1 MFANSRY
8 LRVWWGALLSGLLT
22 AALPAHE
29 IATLSTSYTKPDPSA
44 SGGIVGRAG
53 MSHRPLIGVFAVPRG
68 ELSRIYR
75 GTIEDG
81 RIFRFEGLPVGRY
94 DLAFLYPDA
103 LYEGFE
109 LAREDTLTPRDREQI
124 ETHIRSGNP
133 FFETKH
139 MHRIEGTAG
148 TGNYAWALFQEM
160 HVRNEGEIRSFK
172 MMVLMRVGEVGWQAT
187 GSREIVRTHR
197 AAPGYTIA
205 DLRLEREMPDR
216 IMRGSGLLN
225 HHHRPSLGGIRVV
238 DSVRDIGTIR

>member
-1 MFANSRY
+1 MFADSSFFR
-8 LRVWWGALLSGLLT
+8 RVCAALLAGALAPCLSG
-22 AALPAHE
+22 HE
-29 IATLSTSYTKPDPSA
+29 IASLSTSFTEPDPSA

-53 MSHRPLIGVFAVPRG
+53 ISHRPLVGVFAV
-68 ELSRIYR
+68 SRADPSRVYR
-75 GTIEDG
+75 GKVEDG
-81 RIFRFEGLPVGRY
+81 GRFRFEGLPVGRY

-103 LYEGFE
+103 FYEGFQ

-124 ETHIRSGNP
+124 EEHIRSGNP

-148 TGNYAWALFQEM
+148 TGNYARAFFQEM

-197 AAPGYTIA
+197 AAPGYTIES
-205 DLRLEREMPDR
+205 LRLEREMPDR

-238 DSVRDIGTIR
+238 DSVRDLGTIR